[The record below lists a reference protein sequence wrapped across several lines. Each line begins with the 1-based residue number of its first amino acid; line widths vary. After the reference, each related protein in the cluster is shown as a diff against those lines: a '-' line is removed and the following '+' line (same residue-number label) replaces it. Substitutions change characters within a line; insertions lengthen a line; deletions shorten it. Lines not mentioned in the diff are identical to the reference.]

1 MTTTRMTIRA
11 ITRATITPAMTAP
24 LPSDVGSGCARVG
37 DGDGDGSAGSGCARV
52 GDDTEKKEVPASWYI
67 S

>member
-1 MTTTRMTIRA
+1 MTTTRMMTRA

-24 LPSDVGSGCARVG
+24 LPSDVGSGTARVG
-37 DGDGDGSAGSGCARV
+37 DGDGDASVGSGCARA
-52 GDDTEKKEVPASWYI
+52 GNDTEKKEVPASWYI

>member
-1 MTTTRMTIRA
+1 MTRA

-24 LPSDVGSGCARVG
+24 LPSDVGSGIARVG
-37 DGDGDGSAGSGCARV
+37 DGDGDGDASVGSGCART
-52 GDDTEKKEVPASWYI
+52 GNDTEKKEVPASWYI